1 MTPAAGLADENKET
15 TPDSGDSGGSPA
27 TALSAA
33 RLAAVQALYQ
43 IALAD
48 GSAKAV
54 VEEFIRHRLDVGSEE
69 PVAGADRGLFEVLV
83 EGVAGRGEELD
94 SMIAA
99 NLADDW
105 SMERIQPILL
115 ALLRAGTFELLA
127 REEVPPRVVITEY
140 VDIAHAFF
148 EEREPAF
155 VNAVLDRLAHALR
168 EDGWESTGPQDP
180 ETPKL

>member
-1 MTPAAGLADENKET
+1 MTPAADLADGNKKT
-15 TPDSGDSGGSPA
+15 TPDSGNSPA

-54 VEEFIRHRLDVGSEE
+54 VEEFIRHRLDAGGEE
-69 PVAGADRGLFEVLV
+69 PVAGADRGLFETLV
-83 EGVAGRGEELD
+83 KGVAGRVEELD

-105 SMERIQPILL
+105 
-115 ALLRAGTFELLA
+115 
-127 REEVPPRVVITEY
+127 
-140 VDIAHAFF
+140 
-148 EEREPAF
+148 
-155 VNAVLDRLAHALR
+155 
-168 EDGWESTGPQDP
+168 
-180 ETPKL
+180 